1 MCVLLATAAL
11 AGCGWRTGLDVGPA
25 RDGGV
30 AEDALRIDGGAEL
43 VAACGRGDRYTSPR
57 AAITL
62 TAESTSTEPIAS
74 EGWALLSAPPGS
86 VAEPFPLE
94 GRVTTLTPDLVG
106 DYQLRFTVRDRAGR
120 SASCDVVV
128 HSVVG
133 PPVAICPEEDPLVVP
148 VDRSIRV
155 EGDGYDDDGV
165 ASYLWQIVEAPDASM
180 PQLVPADAP
189 VTDFITDV
197 PGPYLLRL
205 TVTDV
210 DGATDACDVA
220 IRVTAPPIVSCPA
233 DEIVAPT
240 RQPVTIRARASDD
253 DRIASV
259 RWEVL
264 ERPPGSTAEPV
275 PRDRD
280 ATDLTPDRAGRYVLA
295 FTATDSDGLS
305 TSCTVTV
312 RATPTPPDAVCPP
325 TVVTTPL
332 TSVDV
337 AGDGVDDGTIAS
349 YRWELVS
356 QPPASSADPPS
367 PANMART
374 RFTPDVAGEYV
385 LRLFVTDDHGN
396 VATCDVLVR
405 AVPQEGLRVEIFW
418 NPPDTSCDDRGG
430 VRPCDDTD
438 VDVHLLR
445 PGMEAWFDLSGDCHY
460 ANCNSMSGASLEW
473 GAAGPDDNPTL
484 DLDDVEG
491 FGPENIN
498 VGRPAPGTYR
508 VGVHLYDGS
517 SLGRADVTVNIYCG
531 MSTTPARTFG
541 PTRLSG
547 GGTPDRNPFWRV
559 ADVTI
564 APGSPCAVTDLSVG
578 GAPNVVPRFEA
589 ERMR

>member
-1 MCVLLATAAL
+1 MCLAAAVACL

-25 RDGGV
+25 RDGG
-30 AEDALRIDGGAEL
+30 AEDVLRIDAGAEIEAL
-43 VAACGRGDRYTSPR
+43 CGRADRYSSPR
-57 AAITL
+57 RSITIE
-62 TAESTSTEPIAS
+62 AESRSTESIAS

-86 VAEPFPLE
+86 LAVPSPLD

-106 DYQLRFTVRDRAGR
+106 DFVLRFTARDRAGR

-133 PPVAICPEEDPLVVP
+133 PPVAICPDADPLTVP

-155 EGDGYDDDGV
+155 EGDGYDDDAV
-165 ASYLWQIVEAPDASM
+165 ASYLWTIEEAPLTSM

-197 PGPYLLRL
+197 PGTYRLRL

-210 DGATDACDVA
+210 DGATDACDVS
-220 IRVTAPPIVSCPA
+220 IRVTAPPIVDCPA
-233 DEIVAPT
+233 EEIVAPT

-264 ERPPGSTAEPV
+264 ERPPGSTAEPA

-280 ATDLTPDRAGRYVLA
+280 ATELTPDRAGRYVLA
-295 FTATDSDGLS
+295 FTATDADGLS
-305 TSCTVTV
+305 ASCTVTV
-312 RATPTPPDAVCPP
+312 RATPTPPDAICPG
-325 TVVTTPL
+325 TLVTTPL
-332 TSVDV
+332 TPVDV
-337 AGDGVDDGTIAS
+337 VGNGVDDGSIAS
-349 YRWELVS
+349 YLWELVS
-356 QPPASSADPPS
+356 QPAGSSADPPS
-367 PANMART
+367 PPNMART
-374 RFTPDVAGEYV
+374 RFTPDVAGEYG
-385 LRLFVTDDHGN
+385 LRLSVTDDDGN

-418 NPPDTSCDDRGG
+418 NPPDTSCDESP

-438 VDVHLLR
+438 VDVHVLR
-445 PGMEAWFDLSGDCHY
+445 PGMETWFDLSGDCHY
-460 ANCNSMSGASLEW
+460 ANCNSMSGFSLEW
-473 GAAGPDDNPTL
+473 GGAGMDDNPSL

-498 VGRPAPGTYR
+498 VDRPAPGTYR

-531 MSTTPARTFG
+531 MSTMPVRTFG
-541 PTRLSG
+541 PTRLTG
-547 GGTPDRNPFWRV
+547 GGTPDSNPFWRV
-559 ADVTI
+559 ADVTT
-564 APGSPCAVTDLSVG
+564 APGSTCTITDLSIG
-578 GAPNVVPRFEA
+578 GRPNVVPRFEA